1 MRRRAQITA
10 AREKAA
16 CKAAQLL
23 FWKSRDAN
31 YLFFLMCTGIA
42 AAIQFRVRAFRD
54 TKKTY
59 AVPLTYL
66 QIITDIFSDGYERN
80 LHKFM
85 IEL

>member
-1 MRRRAQITA
+1 
-10 AREKAA
+10 
-16 CKAAQLL
+16 
-23 FWKSRDAN
+23 
-31 YLFFLMCTGIA
+31 MCTGIT

-54 TKKTY
+54 TRKTY

>member
-42 AAIQFRVRAFRD
+42 AAIQFRD
-54 TKKTY
+54 TRKTY

-85 IEL
+85 IDL